1 RPATPEK
8 KNTGGRVNR
17 GRRHDPSGS
26 LPDRAGEVVRTQPTR
41 SLPRRT
47 GRQPAG
53 LDSAHPHPPPTTMPA
68 VRGRGAT
75 RSPAHTAATR
85 RLERPRDRLRARDA
99 PRAEGPAPARIPGNP
114 GTTERSQLHP
124 RPTPRPDT
132 PAIVRRHTPRSPPP
146 PTTPPR
152 RPPSRPIPERRR
164 LHVQRAEVHV
174 ALTPMMDL
182 VVDRVQDQGYVYLR
196 ALN

>member
-1 RPATPEK
+1 
-8 KNTGGRVNR
+8 
-17 GRRHDPSGS
+17 
-26 LPDRAGEVVRTQPTR
+26 
-41 SLPRRT
+41 
-47 GRQPAG
+47 
-53 LDSAHPHPPPTTMPA
+53 MPA

-75 RSPAHTAATR
+75 RSPANTAAMR
-85 RLERPRDRLRARDA
+85 RLERPRDRLRSRDA

-164 LHVQRAEVHV
+164 LHVHRAEVHA
-174 ALTPMMDL
+174 ALAPMMDL
-182 VVDRVQDQGYVYLR
+182 VVDRVQDQPVDLVRVHVESRVHLLETLCRDLCPVRIDLLR
-196 ALN
+196 